1 MNVTDPS
8 RTQEGIP
15 VTIGLRVIDYDWK
28 WGNVESGPDSGGW
41 FDVRLD
47 DGRRSYMDG
56 TRLST
61 GKIAS
66 LMGAP
71 ADPQQ
76 IELDEVVAEQA
87 YYDGQER

>member
-8 RTQEGIP
+8 RTQDGIP

-28 WGNVESGPDSGGW
+28 WGNVESGPDNSGW
-41 FDVRLD
+41 YDIRLD
-47 DGRRSYMDG
+47 NGDRSYMDG

-61 GKIAS
+61 GRIAS

-71 ADPQQ
+71 ADPQ
-76 IELDEVVAEQA
+76 IELDEIVAEQA

>member
-8 RTQEGIP
+8 RTQEGE
-15 VTIGLRVIDYDWK
+15 VVVIGLRVMDYDWN

-41 FDVRLD
+41 WNVRLD

-61 GKIAS
+61 GRVARM
-66 LMGAP
+66 MGAP
-71 ADPQQ
+71 ADPR
-76 IELDEVVAEQA
+76 L
-87 YYDGQER
+87 